1 MGVPSIE
8 ISKKRERK
16 ERNLPLET
24 WSVRSVSLFWGCER
38 VGRFFR
44 NVKRLNLNFYLII
57 IIVITPRSIFIKFS
71 SSYDANV
78 YNYNSVLSVLDG
90 TCIVIL

>member
-38 VGRFFR
+38 GGEILS
-44 NVKRLNLNFYLII
+44 KCQ
-57 IIVITPRSIFIKFS
+57 TIKFEFLFDYYCYYS
-71 SSYDANV
+71 
-78 YNYNSVLSVLDG
+78 
-90 TCIVIL
+90 

>member
-1 MGVPSIE
+1 MFPRSKFRRRGNGKSGICLWKLGPSAPFRYFGVA
-8 ISKKRERK
+8 R
-16 ERNLPLET
+16 
-24 WSVRSVSLFWGCER
+24 G